1 LSKDTHWRF
10 DRRCPELVDR
20 LSAHAEIGK
29 QSHVAQ
35 HQDRRPYDWK
45 RGEGAG
51 TFP

>member
-1 LSKDTHWRF
+1 LAKDTRRRF
-10 DRRCPELVDR
+10 DRRCPELVEG